1 MAGQVRLAG
10 ILNVTPDSFS
20 DGGRFGSVAEA
31 VTHALEMIRS
41 GIDII
46 DVGGESTRPGAAP
59 VSAEDEIGRTIPV
72 IKGILEEVPGA
83 VISIDT
89 YKSSVAEAALNA
101 GAKIVNDISGGSFD
115 TGMWDVV
122 AEKKVPY
129 ILMHTSGTPA
139 EMQQKTGYINVV
151 DDVLEWLL
159 KRAEAAKKAGVAE
172 VIIDPGIGF
181 GKTPDQNLQLISSIS
196 KFRGRGYQVLI
207 GLSRKSFLGKALGYD
222 LKERDLPGSYFEFFC
237 AMNGAD
243 IIRTHNTGNAL
254 IYRRIA
260 ESLHV

>member
-1 MAGQVRLAG
+1 MSGQVKIAG

-31 VTHALEMIRS
+31 VSHALEMIRS
-41 GIDII
+41 GVDII
-46 DVGGESTRPGAAP
+46 DIGGESTRPGADP
-59 VSAEDEIGRTIPV
+59 VEAEDEIERTIPV
-72 IKGILEEVPGA
+72 INGILEEVPGA

-115 TGMWDVV
+115 SRMWEVV
-122 AEKKVPY
+122 ARKRVPY
-129 ILMHTSGTPA
+129 ILMHTSGTPV
-139 EMQQKTGYINVV
+139 EMQQKTAYRNVV

-159 KRAEAAKKAGVAE
+159 QRAESAKKAGVSE

-181 GKTPDQNLQLISSIS
+181 GKTPDQNLQLISSLS
-196 KFRGRGYQVLI
+196 KFHGHGYQVLI
-207 GLSRKSFLGKALGYD
+207 GLSRKSFLGKTLGYD

-243 IIRTHNTGNAL
+243 IIRTHNTCNAL